1 MVSVIVLTHCCHYG
15 GAKPVGVGAASQ
27 PLIPTGEQSGLRDRD
42 VRGLQ
47 SLRTFDHIEL
57 HLRAFRQRAE
67 AAGLNR
73 AGVDEHILAPVS
85 RDEAKAFRIVEP
97 LDGSALTTH
106 LRNSR
111 KGPGNPSTGKLFRE
125 IYSFLERNDGKRFVV
140 HADEKLTAFVEL
152 ESAIRGCGELVGQVG
167 EIFAKLGVAKPILNQ
182 AEDASR

>member
-1 MVSVIVLTHCCHYG
+1 MNLRDFG
-15 GAKPVGVGAASQ
+15 Q
-27 PLIPTGEQSGLRDRD
+27 PWIPTGERSGLRDRD

-57 HLRAFRQRAE
+57 HLRAFLQRPE

-97 LDGSALTTH
+97 LDGSGLTSH

-111 KGPGNPSTGKLFRE
+111 KGPGSPSTGKLFRE
-125 IYSFLERNDGKRFVV
+125 IFFLGRNNGKRFVV
-140 HADEKLTAFVEL
+140 RADEKLIAFDRLSRNVRML
-152 ESAIRGCGELVGQVG
+152 QLRDR
-167 EIFAKLGVAKPILNQ
+167 Q
-182 AEDASR
+182 AARSWQAA